1 MSTME
6 NQVPVFE
13 GIPSSED
20 LARIADLLVQAGL
33 ETIELSDGMG
43 ARCFMRVPA
52 PAPALVSGAQ
62 VATAAAPV
70 EVPSSDIAVKA
81 PYFGVLAL
89 TDLAEIGTVVRQGD
103 VVGQMRIGT
112 LQVPV
117 TVPVE
122 GTVVDVVG
130 QEGVLTGYGAV
141 VVRVEPAA

>member
-1 MSTME
+1 MSTVE

-33 ETIELSDGMG
+33 ETIELSDGKG
-43 ARCFMRVPA
+43 ARCFMRVTA
-52 PAPALVSGAQ
+52 PASAVPDAQ
-62 VATAAAPV
+62 VATAAVPV

-89 TDLAEIGTVVRQGD
+89 TDLAQIGTLVRPGD
-103 VVGQMRIGT
+103 VVGQMQIGA

-122 GTVVDVVG
+122 GTIVDVVG
-130 QEGVLTGYGAV
+130 QDGVLTGYGAV

>member
-1 MSTME
+1 MSTVE

-13 GIPSSED
+13 GIPSSDD

-33 ETIELSDGMG
+33 ETIELSDEKG
-43 ARCFMRVPA
+43 ARCFLRVDA
-52 PAPALVSGAQ
+52 PASASPVPTSDAPL
-62 VATAAAPV
+62 APV
-70 EVPSSDIAVKA
+70 EAMQTDIAVKT

-89 TDLAEIGTVVRQGD
+89 TELGEIGTLVRQGD
-103 VVGQMRIGT
+103 VVAQMRIGT

-130 QEGVLTGYGAV
+130 QDGVLTGYGAV
-141 VVRVEPAA
+141 VVRIEPTV

>member
-1 MSTME
+1 MSTVE

-13 GIPSSED
+13 GIPSSDD

-33 ETIELSDGMG
+33 ETIELSDGKG
-43 ARCFMRVPA
+43 ARCFLRVDASVPHM
-52 PAPALVSGAQ
+52 PTSGAPS
-62 VATAAAPV
+62 APV
-70 EVPSSDIAVKA
+70 ETTQTDLAVKA

-89 TDLAEIGTVVRQGD
+89 TDLAEIGTLVRQGD
-103 VVGQMRIGT
+103 VVAQMRIGT

-130 QEGVLTGYGAV
+130 QDGVLTGYGAV
-141 VVRVEPAA
+141 VVRIEPTV